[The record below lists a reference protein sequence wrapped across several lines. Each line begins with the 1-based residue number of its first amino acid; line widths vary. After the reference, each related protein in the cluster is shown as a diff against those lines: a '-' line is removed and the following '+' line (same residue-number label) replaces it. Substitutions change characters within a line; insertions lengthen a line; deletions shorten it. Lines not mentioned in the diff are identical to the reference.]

1 MIFLAINIDLWNIS
15 MDKNLLFT
23 DKVFFFVIITT
34 LR

>member
-1 MIFLAINIDLWNIS
+1 MIFLAINIDYLNIS

-23 DKVFFFVIITT
+23 DKVFFFVIITS